1 MRGRAAGACDHEDQ
15 LLICHLTTISIL
27 HRHNT
32 DMGIRDSVSK
42 PFKKLKNRFV
52 EGIRK
57 RRDGSRSDSNRG
69 GGTDAEESE
78 ADQSSH
84 LYPETEEVANSG
96 PSRAENDGEG
106 KKVVEVNPP
115 TSTPSI
121 SHIDGGKPDS
131 M

>member
-1 MRGRAAGACDHEDQ
+1 
-15 LLICHLTTISIL
+15 
-27 HRHNT
+27 
-32 DMGIRDSVSK
+32 MGIRDSVSK
-42 PFKKLKNRFV
+42 PFKKLRNRFV

-78 ADQSSH
+78 TDQSFR
-84 LYPETEEVANSG
+84 LQPETEGVANRG
-96 PSRAENDGEG
+96 PNREGNDQG
-106 KKVVEVNPP
+106 KKVVEVDPP

-121 SHIDGGKPDS
+121 SHIDSGKPDS

>member
-1 MRGRAAGACDHEDQ
+1 MD
-15 LLICHLTTISIL
+15 
-27 HRHNT
+27 
-32 DMGIRDSVSK
+32 IRDSVSK

-57 RRDGSRSDSNRG
+57 RRDGSRNDSNRGG

-78 ADQSSH
+78 VGQSSH
-84 LYPETEEVANSG
+84 LHPETEDVANSG

-106 KKVVEVNPP
+106 KEAVEVNPP
-115 TSTPSI
+115 ASKPSI
-121 SHIDGGKPDS
+121 SHIDSGKPDS